1 MSEPIEDYLDR
12 LQLRL
17 RGTPRQIR
25 RTLREAEDHLHDGTA
40 AGIARGLDPAE
51 AQRSSVAGFGDAGD
65 IAQRCNAST
74 GQLLRGLLGPAA
86 ALIGIGLLA
95 IGLSGVVA
103 AIMVAAGG
111 KVFAFADKFGTSYSA
126 GDCAHWLGQHPGAG
140 TCAKAA
146 LAENVSD
153 GLLQRSAAGVVG
165 LIVLAAT
172 TYLAHR
178 RGTSL
183 WTLATRPLTAVVGV
197 TAFGVAALILLA
209 LGGNA
214 VQLDNGRG
222 AGQWFSAGG
231 VAAFAAA
238 AFAVVAVRRLR
249 ERPTLAA

>member
-1 MSEPIEDYLDR
+1 MSEPIEDYLDN

-17 RGTPRQIR
+17 RGTPRQVR
-25 RTLREAEDHLHDGTA
+25 RTLREAEDHLHDAAA
-40 AGIARGLDPAE
+40 AGVAQGLDPVEAE
-51 AQRSSVAGFGDAGD
+51 HAAVAGFGDAGD
-65 IAQRCNAST
+65 IARGCNTA
-74 GQLLRGLLGPAA
+74 QVLRGLLGPAA
-86 ALIGIGLLA
+86 ALIGIGLIT
-95 IGLSGVVA
+95 IGLSGIVA

-111 KVFAFADKFGTSYSA
+111 KVFAFADKLGTSYSA

-140 TCAKAA
+140 SCARAA

-153 GLLQRSAAGVVG
+153 GLLQRFAAGVVG

-172 TYLAHR
+172 AYLARR

-183 WTLATRPLTAVVGV
+183 LAWATRPISAIVGV
-197 TAFGVAALILLA
+197 TAFGAATVILLA

-214 VQLDNGRG
+214 VQLDDGRG

-231 VAAFAAA
+231 VAALAAA

-249 ERPTLAA
+249 ELPTLAR